1 MAVRKAIAR
10 AQSAAQQLNHVCWT
24 RMQTEAGQGLNLI
37 LARKELERRTGD
49 GLFCWGVGNAPSKM
63 IPQLARA
70 NEEVDVF
77 FSVMKSK
84 PKQQDVEPSGV
95 YVWRTFFDRDGA
107 ETALPPH
114 LVVTSRSSTEGG
126 PKRAHY
132 ALLCFSDQRLA
143 LGDHGPFDPGCFR
156 NAGEN
161 GGAVG
166 SSQVTALLRQLKPVP
181 DNAPYRIAF
190 SAKLIGGLWVKL
202 GSPRRLSA
210 AQVKKLNWYAERASD
225 VRSAEWLSFSAS
237 LRSSAQGRKRSIPAP
252 TRDLFELT

>member
-1 MAVRKAIAR
+1 MASRRTSSRTHSRAR
-10 AQSAAQQLNHVCWT
+10 QPSFVCWT
-24 RMQTEAGQGLNLI
+24 KMQTEAGQSLDLI
-37 LARKELERRTGD
+37 LSRKELERRTGN
-49 GLFCWGVGNAPSKM
+49 GLFCWGVGNAPSKV
-63 IPQLARA
+63 IPQLAQA

-84 PKQQDVEPSGV
+84 PKQQDVEPGSV
-95 YVWRTFFDRDGA
+95 YVWRTFFDRDGV

-114 LVVTSRSSTEGG
+114 LVVTSRSNMEGG
-126 PKRAHY
+126 PKRSHY
-132 ALLCFSDQRLA
+132 ALLCFSEQRLS
-143 LGDHGPFDPGCFR
+143 LGDHGPFDPACFR

-166 SSQVTALLRQLKPVP
+166 SSQVTSLLRQTKPVKET
-181 DNAPYRIAF
+181 APYRIAF

-210 AQVKKLNWYAERASD
+210 AQVKRLNGYSGRAAE
-225 VRSAEWLSFSAS
+225 VRSAEWLSFSTS
-237 LRSSAQGRKRSIPAP
+237 LRTTNGRKRSTPTH

>member
-1 MAVRKAIAR
+1 MAVRKATSCTNSRAR
-10 AQSAAQQLNHVCWT
+10 RDNFVCWT
-24 RMQTEAGQGLNLI
+24 KMQTEAGQGLDLI
-37 LARKELERRTGD
+37 LARKELERRTGN
-49 GLFCWGVGNAPSKM
+49 GLFCWGVGNAPSKV

-77 FSVMKSK
+77 FSMMKSK
-84 PKQQDVEPSGV
+84 PKPQDVEPGGV
-95 YVWRTFFDRDGA
+95 YVWRTFFDRDGV

-132 ALLCFSDQRLA
+132 ALLCFSEQRLS
-143 LGDHGPFDPGCFR
+143 LGDHGPFDPASYR

-166 SSQVTALLRQLKPVP
+166 SSQVTALLCQSKPVLET
-181 DNAPYRIAF
+181 APYRIAF

-202 GSPRRLSA
+202 GSPRRLPA
-210 AQVKKLNWYAERASD
+210 AQVKRLNGYSEKAGE

-237 LRSSAQGRKRSIPAP
+237 LRTTNGRKRSTPAL